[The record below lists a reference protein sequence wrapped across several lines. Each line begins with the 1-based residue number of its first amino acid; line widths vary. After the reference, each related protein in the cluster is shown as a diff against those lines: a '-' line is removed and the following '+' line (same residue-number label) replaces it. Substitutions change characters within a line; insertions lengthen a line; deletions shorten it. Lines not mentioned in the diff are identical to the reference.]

1 MMQPVW
7 AFLDAIS
14 RQFRRR
20 PVGFVLL
27 AHTVATLAGCA
38 QLNPT
43 RTGYLTDYSQLQ
55 VTEKRIPL
63 VRPRVV
69 ESGCPGAEA
78 LKDVDSFF
86 IEPIGWEAGEV
97 VPGSFEE
104 TCRENLSNTLRASLT
119 RELGA
124 LKPVVDEPGT
134 RTARVRAAVTQVAY
148 ARPLL
153 NSALTVVAV
162 PIFNGG
168 GVVEAEVI
176 APDDRQI
183 AAVVAALPG
192 RAFDVMGFYT
202 WQGHAEKAMRRSA
215 RRLCKLLA
223 KPPAPVRSATGYRL
237 HIDPVNGRC
246 VGSTNHEVAVPV
258 RLCARDRV
266 LRDRALERLLAPSR
280 PHLLV
285 APSDLV
291 PAPFLP
297 PEHLLET
304 GSEC

>member
-7 AFLDAIS
+7 EFLDAIS

-20 PVGFVLL
+20 PIGVVLL
-27 AHTVATLAGCA
+27 AHTVVPLVGCT
-38 QLNPT
+38 QLDPT
-43 RTGYLTDYSQLQ
+43 HTGYLTDYSQLQ

-78 LKDVDSFF
+78 LKDIDSFF
-86 IEPIGWEAGEV
+86 IEPIGWEVGEV
-97 VPGSFEE
+97 VPGSFDE
-104 TCRENLSNTLRASLT
+104 TCRKNLSNTLRASLT

-134 RTARVRAAVTQVAY
+134 RTARVRAAVTKVAY

-183 AAVVAALPG
+183 AAIVAALPG
-192 RAFDVMGFYT
+192 RAFDVMGYYT

-215 RRLCKLLA
+215 CELRTLLA
-223 KPPAPVRSATGYRL
+223 KPRAPGAATHR
-237 HIDPVNGRC
+237 
-246 VGSTNHEVAVPV
+246 
-258 RLCARDRV
+258 
-266 LRDRALERLLAPSR
+266 
-280 PHLLV
+280 
-285 APSDLV
+285 
-291 PAPFLP
+291 LP
-297 PEHLLET
+297 PPQ
-304 GSEC
+304 

>member
-1 MMQPVW
+1 LEIMMQPVR

-14 RQFRRR
+14 RRFCRR
-20 PVGFVLL
+20 PIGLVLVV
-27 AHTVATLAGCA
+27 HTFATLAGCA

-78 LKDVDSFF
+78 SKNIDSFF
-86 IEPIGWEAGEV
+86 IEPIGWKAGEV
-97 VPGSFEE
+97 LPGSFEE
-104 TCRENLSNTLRASLT
+104 TCRKNLSNTLRASFA

-134 RTARVRAAVTQVAY
+134 RTARVRAAVTQVSY

-176 APDDRQI
+176 APDGRQI
-183 AAVVAALPG
+183 AAIVAALPG
-192 RAFDVMGFYT
+192 QAFDVMGYYT

-215 RRLCKLLA
+215 CRLRKLLE
-223 KPPAPVRSATGYRL
+223 KPPAPVRPSS
-237 HIDPVNGRC
+237 P
-246 VGSTNHEVAVPV
+246 
-258 RLCARDRV
+258 ARTAAAEPRRTSSGDG
-266 LRDRALERLLAPSR
+266 
-280 PHLLV
+280 
-285 APSDLV
+285 
-291 PAPFLP
+291 
-297 PEHLLET
+297 PE
-304 GSEC
+304 